1 MKTDLHIHTY
11 FSDGVFSPE
20 KVVDT
25 AIDVGLGAIAITD
38 HDNILAYDVAK
49 KYIDDNALNDK
60 IELIRGIE
68 VNTLYKDYEVH
79 ILGYFMDVNNSDF
92 KNLVKTQQQAR
103 IKQTKE
109 ILNLLYKKEGIK
121 INFEDITKLVAPN
134 GSIGRPH
141 IARAITSAGG
151 TTNVMDAYAK
161 FIHADSP
168 VYVQRKTVSPQDAV
182 EIIYDA
188 GGIPVIAHPHDLENT
203 AEGLIKDL
211 MNYGLRGI
219 EAYHRKHSPAMV
231 EYFSTMAEDLGLIVT
246 GGSDFHAP
254 NVLNGQIILGK
265 NFVPEWVYDKLLE
278 EKKRIEIASE

>member
-1 MKTDLHIHTY
+1 MIDLHVHTTA
-11 FSDGVFSPE
+11 SDGQYTPTQIIE
-20 KVVDT
+20 KAAEKNIKV
-25 AIDVGLGAIAITD
+25 IAITD
-38 HDNILAYDVAK
+38 HDNVLAYDVAN
-49 KYIDDNALNDK
+49 KYIKDNDLSDK
-60 IELIRGIE
+60 IQVLRGIE
-68 VNTLYKDYEVH
+68 VNTLYNDYEVH

-92 KNLVKTQQQAR
+92 QNLIKTQQQAR
-103 IKQTKE
+103 VKQTKE
-109 ILNLLYKKEGIK
+109 ILALLAKKEGIRIK
-121 INFEDITKLVAPN
+121 FEDIKKLVAPG

-161 FIHADSP
+161 YIHLDSP

-188 GGIPVIAHPHDLENT
+188 GGIPVIAHPHDLENM

-231 EYFSTMAEDLGLIVT
+231 EYFSSMAENFGLIVT

-254 NVLNGQIILGK
+254 NIMNGQIVLGK
-265 NFVPEWVYDKLLE
+265 NFIPEWVYDKLIE
-278 EKKRIEIASE
+278 EKKRLDIANVN